1 MYMNFDRDMKLHIC
15 PHCGAAFFIM
25 KKEDPD
31 APRCYHEE
39 GVIQCPGC
47 KGDVPVEDE
56 QMLGED
62 A

>member
-1 MYMNFDRDMKLHIC
+1 MNFDRDMKLYIC

-47 KGDVPVEDE
+47 KEEMPVEE
-56 QMLGED
+56 EEERT
-62 A
+62 